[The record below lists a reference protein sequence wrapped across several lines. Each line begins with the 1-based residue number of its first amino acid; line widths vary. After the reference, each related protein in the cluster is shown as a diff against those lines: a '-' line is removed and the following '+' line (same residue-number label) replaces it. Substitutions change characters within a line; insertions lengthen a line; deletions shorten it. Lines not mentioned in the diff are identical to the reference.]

1 MSEVRNALKP
11 KKKISYQ
18 HQPKRPRH
26 TLQYEVQPDVQADVS
41 AILGQVRGSISR
53 WVKLQPTDKFHNLKE
68 NEHFGMGVFKSSNGL
83 SVIVKCNAC
92 NKSIGLHK
100 KDTNSTYQ
108 ISNWTRHIKTCKKF
122 RKTEKHIQK
131 PLGMF
136 ISITNHDSKGTFDTV
151 VTSDSSCKTSSS
163 ELSDDTVKHTTIKID
178 QPVTSFEQPVFQK
191 APPLKPVQ

>member
-1 MSEVRNALKP
+1 MSILEWVCSNRQ
-11 KKKISYQ
+11 I
-18 HQPKRPRH
+18 
-26 TLQYEVQPDVQADVS
+26 VS
-41 AILGQVRGSISR
+41 L
-53 WVKLQPTDKFHNLKE
+53 L
-68 NEHFGMGVFKSSNGL
+68 L
-83 SVIVKCNAC
+83 SNAC

-136 ISITNHDSKGTFDTV
+136 VSITNHDSKGTFDTV

-163 ELSDDTVKHTTIKID
+163 DDTVKHTTIKLD